1 MSGFKLHCISSLI
14 RGYFVF
20 ESFAP
25 HTLIEQNYLLTAEQ
39 PPLEMFQMLEEVQNT
54 SFSLLEAMSAE
65 GNSLGLQIKTLPALF
80 SLMMMFSPITR
91 DWTRF

>member
-1 MSGFKLHCISSLI
+1 MSGLKLHCISSDI
-14 RGYFVF
+14 RGYFAY
-20 ESFAP
+20 ESFVHA
-25 HTLIEQNYLLTAEQ
+25 IEQNYLWTAEQ

-80 SLMMMFSPITR
+80 SLMMMFSPITS
-91 DWTRF
+91 D